1 MQSFNEEALAEFT
14 LEETAV
20 VKIFYTIP
28 NIDTSYFDLSLK
40 GSDGG
45 NIVILHSEDF
55 RTDKD
60 GGGTWEQRLP
70 PDVYRLML
78 TTSQT
83 PGTLSVYWAS
93 E

>member
-40 GSDGG
+40 GSD
-45 NIVILHSEDF
+45 SAC
-55 RTDKD
+55 R
-60 GGGTWEQRLP
+60 
-70 PDVYRLML
+70 
-78 TTSQT
+78 QT
-83 PGTLSVYWAS
+83 FTA
-93 E
+93 